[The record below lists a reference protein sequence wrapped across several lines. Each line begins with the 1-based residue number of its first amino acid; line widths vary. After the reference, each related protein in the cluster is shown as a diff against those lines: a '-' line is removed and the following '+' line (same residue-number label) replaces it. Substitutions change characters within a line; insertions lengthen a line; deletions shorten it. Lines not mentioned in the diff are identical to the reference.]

1 MSSEK
6 SYQQEDDISF
16 EEKDKVWSLIYERV
30 SESIKKKQ
38 NFAILFSGTS
48 KEKEG
53 YSAII
58 TDDQYQIL
66 LENFLLWSEDQE
78 RYEICLEVKKIIK
91 ELEQWKKKN

>member
-6 SYQQEDDISF
+6 PYQQEDDISF

-30 SESIKKKQ
+30 SESIKKRQ
-38 NFAILFSGTS
+38 NFAILFSGTL
-48 KEKEG
+48 KEKEEG

-91 ELEQWKKKN
+91 ELEQ